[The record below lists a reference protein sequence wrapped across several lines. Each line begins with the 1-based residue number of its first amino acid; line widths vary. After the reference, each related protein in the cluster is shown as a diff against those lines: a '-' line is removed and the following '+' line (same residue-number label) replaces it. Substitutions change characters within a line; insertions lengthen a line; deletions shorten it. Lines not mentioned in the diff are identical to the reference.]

1 MWPFRRRLDNE
12 SALKGP
18 CSDLDDLG
26 DRMSDLADAVRLLQH
41 EWALASEELTALK
54 DRVHREVGYIARGKR
69 EQLPAQ
75 PETPAAPI
83 KAPARRTPFSSRKS
97 VGGSA

>member
-1 MWPFRRRLDNE
+1 MWPFRRRSDDE
-12 SALKGP
+12 SAPKGP

-69 EQLPAQ
+69 EQLPG
-75 PETPAAPI
+75 ETFTPAPA
-83 KAPARRTPFSSRKS
+83 KKEPARRTPFSSRKS